1 MGYVCVIAMKYHANP
16 AEIGMNILKQ
26 LGLGIIAIVAVVA
39 IWVMYVPS
47 AAPFLDRIGAYDL
60 IGMDPPE
67 TTQDQARGFGGAAA
81 QVVVAEATIG
91 QVNARVSAIGDGRAA
106 QTVTI
111 RSVTA
116 GIINDLPLMP
126 GSYVEQGALVAQM
139 DDAAERIA
147 VERARLMLAD
157 TTDEFD
163 RLRQLGQSGAVAN
176 ASIRTAE
183 LALRTAE
190 LELEQAEFDLEQRR
204 INAPISGWVG
214 LLDAGQGDRI
224 GAQEPIAVITDRSSL
239 QIDFRV
245 PERYINELSIG
256 MAMQVTPLSR
266 PDQQMQGEIVALDN
280 VVDRAS
286 RTLRIQ
292 GRLDNDDDRLR
303 AGQAF
308 SVSLSFPGDSL
319 PAVDPLAIQWA
330 GDGSFVW
337 LVEDDVAKRV
347 PVTIRQ
353 RTASTVI
360 VEADITPGDRVIIEG
375 VQNLRPGAPVEIVTE
390 PATQNTPT
398 AQSDAQPA
406 L

>member
-1 MGYVCVIAMKYHANP
+1 
-16 AEIGMNILKQ
+16 MNLVKQ
-26 LGLGIIAIVAVVA
+26 LFLGAIAVVA
-39 IWVMYVPS
+39 TFAIWVVYVPS
-47 AAPFLDRIGAYDL
+47 AAPFLDRIGVYDL
-60 IGMDPPE
+60 IGMDAPE
-67 TTQDQARGFGGAAA
+67 TGQDQGRGFGGGTT
-81 QVVVAEATIG
+81 QVIVAEVTAG

-111 RSVTA
+111 RSVTT
-116 GIINDLPLMP
+116 GVISDLPVAP
-126 GSYVEQGALVAQM
+126 GSYLEAGALVAQM

-147 VERARLMLAD
+147 VERARLVMAD
-157 TTDEFD
+157 VTDEFD
-163 RLRQLGQSGAVAN
+163 RIRQLGSSGTVAN
-176 ASIRTAE
+176 ASIRAAE

-190 LELEQAEFDLEQRR
+190 LELEQAEFDLQQRR
-204 INAPISGWVG
+204 ITAPISGWVG

-224 GAQEPIAVITDRSSL
+224 GAQEPIAIITDRSSL

-256 MAMQVTPLSR
+256 MAMDVTPLSR
-266 PDQQMQGEIVALDN
+266 PDQKLQGEIAALDN

-286 RTLRIQ
+286 RTLRVQ
-292 GRLDNDDDRLR
+292 GRLDNEDDRLR

-308 SVSLSFPGDSL
+308 SVSLSFPGEEL

-337 LVEDDVAKRV
+337 IADGDTARRV

-353 RTASTVI
+353 RNSSSVI
-360 VEADITPGDRVIIEG
+360 VEGDLSPGDLVITEG
-375 VQNLRPGAPVEIVTE
+375 LQSLRPGAPVEIVGNGTSDLE
-390 PATQNTPT
+390 ST
-398 AQSDAQPA
+398 AQSGAIQG